1 MKKLIHKSREIDRT
15 GALNIFQRY
24 SNGIDVEESTKTLIF
39 QNIFEE
45 IEGYD
50 KYKFYPLIGE
60 ILNELGF
67 NCQITRDGDT
77 NNRSDGYIIDDVH
90 SVPIEI
96 KSPTEVL
103 AINNKSIRQAVENKI
118 VLLSR
123 KFYNTTAETTSLV
136 IGYLYPT
143 ERSGVLDLIDDV
155 RKAYGFTI
163 GIISFEALL
172 FCLWDKYYQEKELDK
187 NIILTLNGRLL

>member
-1 MKKLIHKSREIDRT
+1 MKKLTHKSKDIDQT
-15 GALNIFQRY
+15 GTLNIFQRH
-24 SNGIDVEESTKTLIF
+24 SNGQDVEEATKISIF
-39 QNIFEE
+39 ENIFRE

-50 KYKFYPLIGE
+50 KYKFYPLVGE

-77 NNRSDGYIIDDVH
+77 NNRSDGYIIDEVN

-103 AINNKSIRQAVENKI
+103 AINNKSIRQAVENKV

-123 KFYNTTAETTSLV
+123 KFYSTKTETTSLV

-155 RKAYGFTI
+155 KKTYGFNI

-172 FCLWDKYYQEKELDK
+172 ICLWNKYYLNNELDK
-187 NIILTLNGRLL
+187 NIILTLNGRLF

>member
-1 MKKLIHKSREIDRT
+1 MKKLTHKSNGIEQT
-15 GALNIFQRY
+15 GTLNIFQRH
-24 SNGIDVEESTKTLIF
+24 SNGLDVEESTKTIIF
-39 QNIFEE
+39 KNIFGE
-45 IEGYD
+45 IEDYD
-50 KYKFYPLIGE
+50 KYKFYPLVGE
-60 ILNELGF
+60 ILQELGF
-67 NCQITRDGDT
+67 NCQITRDGDS
-77 NNRSDGYIIDDVH
+77 NNRSDGYIIDEVH

-103 AINNKSIRQAVENKI
+103 AINNKSVRQAVENKV

-123 KFYNTTAETTSLV
+123 KFYNTTIETTSLV

-155 RKAYGFTI
+155 KKAYGFSI

-172 FCLWDKYYQEKELDK
+172 ICLWNKYYQNKELDK
-187 NIILTLNGRLL
+187 NIILTLNGRLF